1 MARFYWDR
9 EDIWAGYTGT
19 ERIMSWLYWDRD
31 YIWAFILRQRGY
43 VDWLYWERDDILTGY
58 TGTEKKYGPVMLG

>member
-19 ERIMSWLYWDRD
+19 ERINEVVRD
-31 YIWAFILRQRGY
+31 TEDTW
-43 VDWLYWERDDILTGY
+43 TGY
-58 TGTEKKYGPVMLG
+58 CGTEMIY